1 MKVPFNESV
10 MLLINF
16 ITLNPLNADL
26 G

>member
-16 ITLNPLNADL
+16 ITLNSLNADL